1 MLFYK
6 LAQTRFQKEKILFF
20 DDSSQDTINCW
31 WFDSNEIEF

>member
-1 MLFYK
+1 MFFYK

-20 DDSSQDTINCW
+20 DDSSQDTIN